1 MPSPQPNGFTAGPLA
16 PKDHLF
22 FSDLHYK
29 LKQTAVFGEATVGVT
44 PKVDL
49 TAGVRWYNFD
59 ETRTQFFD
67 GFFVGYVSQPGTTK
81 ANGVVPRFIA
91 SYKASDA
98 LTFNGQVSRGFRLG
112 GINDPL
118 NKPICSPQDTIT
130 FGGRNSWKDE
140 TAWNYEAGMKS
151 RFLGGRGSVNLSAF
165 YMDIKNLQLNLTAG
179 TCSSRLVFNVDKAKS
194 QGLEF
199 EVTASPNE
207 HWDLAFSTGLNDAK
221 LQSTVTTTSG
231 GVTTVVGGVKSGNR
245 LPSVPKVQGSAA
257 ITYSLPVGV
266 SRVSVSGSYQYVG
279 SRYTQID
286 DLTPGIGAVNI
297 ASFGQTIGG
306 PLTQN
311 TFTFDPLLPAYT
323 LVNLRVG
330 LTRSSWDAAVFVNNV
345 TDERAFLALDRE
357 RGLRARVGYLT
368 NQPRTLGVSLRYNY

>member
-1 MPSPQPNGFTAGPLA
+1 
-16 PKDHLF
+16 
-22 FSDLHYK
+22 
-29 LKQTAVFGEATVGVT
+29 
-44 PKVDL
+44 
-49 TAGVRWYNFD
+49 
-59 ETRTQFFD
+59 
-67 GFFVGYVSQPGTTK
+67 
-81 ANGVVPRFIA
+81 
-91 SYKASDA
+91 
-98 LTFNGQVSRGFRLG
+98 
-112 GINDPL
+112 
-118 NKPICSPQDTIT
+118 
-130 FGGRNSWKDE
+130 
-140 TAWNYEAGMKS
+140 MKS

-311 TFTFDPLLPAYT
+311 TFTFDPLLPAYS
-323 LVNLRVG
+323 LLNIRVG
-330 LTRSSWDAAVFVNNV
+330 LNRSSWDAAVFVNNV
-345 TDERAFLALDRE
+345 TDERALLALDRE
-357 RGLRARVGYLT
+357 RGLKARVGYLT
-368 NQPRTLGVSLRYNY
+368 NQPRTLGVSLRFNY